1 VKAKFVG
8 RYSDVDFTA
17 MGRENHQDQSLPL
30 DNLETTF
37 FERLFARMI

>member
-1 VKAKFVG
+1 
-8 RYSDVDFTA
+8 

-37 FERLFARMI
+37 FERLFARMIWIKKKVLLS